1 MTSPSRLLL
10 FAVFVAAFVAYFGD
24 HFIALSNKAGESIK
38 EVAHK
43 SSNEL
48 VYDKANMAEYN
59 GDIRVPIA
67 QDGHYWVTI
76 EVNGVP
82 VLFVVDTGAS
92 HISLSYQD
100 ARKTGLDPEFLNYD
114 KVFKTANGETRKAI
128 ISLDRVSM
136 DAIEMS
142 NVMASVSQQG
152 QMDISLLGMSF
163 LSRLSG
169 FMVEDG
175 QLILRP

>member
-1 MTSPSRLLL
+1 MTSPSKLLL
-10 FAVFVAAFVAYFGD
+10 LATCVAVFVAYFGD
-24 HFIALSNKAGESIK
+24 QFIALSNKAGESIK
-38 EVAHK
+38 EAAHK

-48 VYDKANMAEYN
+48 VYEKINMAEYN

-67 QDGHYWVTI
+67 HDGHYWVNMD
-76 EVNGVP
+76 VNGIP
-82 VLFVVDTGAS
+82 VRFVVDTGAS

-100 ARKTGLDPEFLNYD
+100 ARKAGLDPEFLNYD
-114 KVFKTANGETRKAI
+114 RAFKTANGVTRKAVI
-128 ISLDRVSM
+128 NLDRVSM

-142 NVMASVSQQG
+142 NVTASVSQQG
-152 QMDISLLGMSF
+152 QMDVSLLGMSF